1 MLAVSPVIKETNVPV
16 PVPSLVWLSAVVGL
30 IAVLQQTPRA
40 VTAAPPSEVTFPPDV
55 ADVVVRSEMGVVVK
69 VGPVAVVVNVRS
81 SP

>member
-1 MLAVSPVIKETNVPV
+1 VIEELNIPD

-40 VTAAPPSEVTFPPDV
+40 VTATPPSEVTFPPDV
-55 ADVVVRSEMGVVVK
+55 ADVAVRPEMGVVVK
-69 VGPVAVVVNVRS
+69 VGAVAVVVNVRS